1 MESIDIKTFTQLKSC
16 SDYKIL
22 DIEIINYILNNF
34 EGVDVKK
41 TKKNYQFKKSNQI
54 LKNPK
59 IKLIKEKN
67 SNKIN
72 LILNKLSENN
82 LQNLLLEFFQNIKI
96 LSIEDYNEFIKTIY
110 IKMLNETKFLKS
122 YFEFFKNIIQAYKIA
137 NNWDYA
143 YFYDL
148 VENKFCIDY
157 FDLEDN
163 NWDFLKDYENENYRI
178 NNLNIIKEMVELKF
192 LSTDFLEI
200 LEDQLLN
207 QNKYLSDIY
216 YYFKDTKMSKQNIEK
231 INVILNI
238 DIQIRDK
245 ILLQNLISENVSE
258 PKKNKIIFKRKAQ
271 PLPLEFKIENILT
284 ENIETI
290 QKFIEANCIETNE
303 KNKFC
308 ETLIKL
314 YFNSNDDDKYID
326 LIIVLINEQILFK
339 SNFSKGLLNQP
350 NLTSSNNKEKK
361 LLLTLKNLGITKGL
375 ESLLNK
381 YNIEVIK

>member
-1 MESIDIKTFTQLKSC
+1 MESIDIKTFIQLKSC

-22 DIEIINYILNNF
+22 EIETINFILNNF
-34 EGVDVKK
+34 EGADIKK
-41 TKKNYQFKKSNQI
+41 NKKNYQFKKSNQI

-110 IKMLNETKFLKS
+110 IKMLNEIKFLKS

-148 VENKFCIDY
+148 VENKFNIDY
-157 FDLEDN
+157 FDLEDEN
-163 NWDFLKDYENENYRI
+163 FSFFKDYESEHYRI
-178 NNLNIIKEMVELKF
+178 NNLNIIKEMVELNF
-192 LSTDFLEI
+192 LSSDFLEI
-200 LEDQLLN
+200 LEDQLLG

-216 YYFKDTKMSKQNIEK
+216 YYFKDTKISNQNMEK
-231 INVILNI
+231 IKLILNI

-245 ILLQNLISENVSE
+245 ILLQNLISDNICE
-258 PKKNKIIFKRKAQ
+258 PKKSKIIFKKKSQ
-271 PLPLEFKIENILT
+271 TLEFKIENILT
-284 ENIETI
+284 ENLETI
-290 QKFIEANCIETNE
+290 QKFIEVNCIETNE

-314 YFNSNDDDKYID
+314 YFNDDINNDKYID
-326 LIIVLINEQILFK
+326 LIITLINEQILFK
-339 SNFSKGLLNQP
+339 SNFSRGLLNQP
-350 NLTSSNNKEKK
+350 KITGTNIKEKK
-361 LLLTLKNLGITKGL
+361 ILITLKNLGITKGL
-375 ESLLNK
+375 ETLLNK
-381 YNIEVIK
+381 YNIEVCI